1 MSNTTPNLSTLGNQ
15 TPSNQTLTRSTNP
28 PSAVAVTQ
36 SQSEVEEM
44 PGINALLS
52 ANDDVHDHVGTGPE
66 FMYILRGASTSFS
79 QRTIMAN

>member
-1 MSNTTPNLSTLGNQ
+1 
-15 TPSNQTLTRSTNP
+15 
-28 PSAVAVTQ
+28 
-36 SQSEVEEM
+36 M